1 MRARRAGNAAAG
13 AKASAACYFV
23 AAVGPAPLGSVVCCP
38 TARAAR
44 LRAPARNPPEAV
56 GDAVRTRIPDRMPPH
71 PPTPPW
77 DPPYAIDPSLPPALP
92 SDGRP
97 AVVTVGT
104 FDGVH
109 RGHWEVLQ
117 EIGRRARRVG
127 GRSILVTFHPH
138 PLRIVRPEAAPPL
151 LTTPAEKREILAES
165 GLEYVVFLPF
175 TRTLQQYPARR
186 FVEEILLGRL
196 HMDELVIGY
205 DHGFGKGREGTV
217 DTLREIGLEL
227 GFGVDVVEA
236 FQVDGQPASS
246 SRIRGLIAGGEVAA
260 AAPLMGRFYH
270 VEGVVVQG
278 ERKGRELGFP
288 TANIEVGDPEKM
300 LPKEGVYAVY
310 GWVNGERLPGLLHLG
325 PRPTFAGFAPT
336 VELWLM
342 DWSGDLYG
350 SRVRVDFVQRIRDI
364 VPFPSVDA
372 LIAAMHEDA
381 RRGREM
387 LGVGPREDG

>member
-1 MRARRAGNAAAG
+1 MPQTPTTDW
-13 AKASAACYFV
+13 
-23 AAVGPAPLGSVVCCP
+23 PAPFAIS
-38 TARAAR
+38 
-44 LRAPARNPPEAV
+44 PA
-56 GDAVRTRIPDRMPPH
+56 
-71 PPTPPW
+71 
-77 DPPYAIDPSLPPALP
+77 LPPALP
-92 SDGRP
+92 RDGRP

-109 RGHWEVLQ
+109 RGHWEVLR
-117 EIGRRARRVG
+117 EIGDRARRIG

-165 GLEYVVFLPF
+165 GLEYVVFVPF
-175 TRTLQQYPARR
+175 TRVLQQYRARR
-186 FVEEILLGRL
+186 FVEEILLGRM

-217 DTLREIGLEL
+217 EMLRHIGGQL

-236 FQVDGQPASS
+236 FQVDGENVSS
-246 SRIRGLIAGGEVAA
+246 SRIRRLIGEGEVAA
-260 AAPLMGRFYH
+260 AAPLLGRCYS

-288 TANIEVGDPEKM
+288 TANIEVGDPDKM
-300 LPKEGVYAVY
+300 LPKEGVYAVH
-310 GWVNGERLPGLLHLG
+310 GWVGGERLPGLLHLG

-350 SRVRVDFVQRIRDI
+350 QRVRVEFVERIRDI

-372 LIAAMHEDA
+372 LIVAMKEDE

-387 LGVGPREDG
+387 LNKNTNRITF

>member
-1 MRARRAGNAAAG
+1 MQAPR
-13 AKASAACYFV
+13 YLW
-23 AAVGPAPLGSVVCCP
+23 PA
-38 TARAAR
+38 
-44 LRAPARNPPEAV
+44 
-56 GDAVRTRIPDRMPPH
+56 
-71 PPTPPW
+71 
-77 DPPYAIDPSLPPALP
+77 PYAIDPALPTALP

-97 AVVTVGT
+97 AIVTVGT

-117 EIGRRARRVG
+117 EICRRATRTG

-138 PLRIVRPEAAPPL
+138 PLRIVRPDVAPPL

-186 FVEEILLGRL
+186 FVEEILLGRM

-205 DHGFGKGREGTV
+205 DHGFGKDREGTV
-217 DTLREIGLEL
+217 DTLREVGREL
-227 GFGVDVVEA
+227 GFGVDVVDA
-236 FQVDGQPASS
+236 FEVDGQNVSS
-246 SRIRGLIAGGEVAA
+246 SRIRALIADGDVAA
-260 AAPLMGRFYH
+260 AAPLLGRCYS

-278 ERKGRELGFP
+278 EKKGRELGFP

-300 LPKEGVYAVY
+300 VPKEGIYAVY
-310 GWVNGERLPGLLHLG
+310 GWVDGQRLPGLLHLG

-350 SRVRVDFVQRIRDI
+350 RRVRVDFVQRIRDI
-364 VPFPSVDA
+364 LPFTSIDA
-372 LIAAMHEDA
+372 LIAAMKDDE
-381 RRGREM
+381 RRGREI
-387 LGVGPREDG
+387 LGVDART

>member
-1 MRARRAGNAAAG
+1 MPPQTPTTDW
-13 AKASAACYFV
+13 
-23 AAVGPAPLGSVVCCP
+23 PAPF
-38 TARAAR
+38 
-44 LRAPARNPPEAV
+44 
-56 GDAVRTRIPDRMPPH
+56 
-71 PPTPPW
+71 
-77 DPPYAIDPSLPPALP
+77 AIDPSLPPALP
-92 SDGRP
+92 RDGRA

-138 PLRIVRPEAAPPL
+138 PLRIVRPESAPPL

-165 GLEYVVFLPF
+165 GLEYVVFVPF
-175 TRTLQQYPARR
+175 TRVLQQYRARR
-186 FVEEILLGRL
+186 FVEEILLGRM

-217 DTLREIGLEL
+217 EMLRHIGGQL

-236 FQVDGQPASS
+236 YQVDGENVSS
-246 SRIRGLIAGGEVAA
+246 SRIRALIAEGDVAA
-260 AAPLMGRFYH
+260 AAPLLGRCYSL
-270 VEGVVVQG
+270 EGIVVQG

-288 TANIEVGDPEKM
+288 TANIEVGDPDKM
-300 LPKEGVYAVY
+300 VPKEGIYAVY
-310 GWVNGERLPGLLHLG
+310 GWVGGQRIPGLLHLG

-350 SRVRVDFVQRIRDI
+350 QRVRVEFVRRIRDI

-372 LIAAMHEDA
+372 LIAAMKEDE

-387 LGVGPREDG
+387 LGVGLGG

>member
-1 MRARRAGNAAAG
+1 MQQPT
-13 AKASAACYFV
+13 YLW
-23 AAVGPAPLGSVVCCP
+23 PA
-38 TARAAR
+38 
-44 LRAPARNPPEAV
+44 
-56 GDAVRTRIPDRMPPH
+56 
-71 PPTPPW
+71 
-77 DPPYAIDPSLPPALP
+77 PYAIDPALPSALP

-117 EIGRRARRVG
+117 EICRRATRTG

-138 PLRIVRPEAAPPL
+138 PLRIVRPDVAPPL

-186 FVEEILLGRL
+186 FVEEILLGRM

-205 DHGFGKGREGTV
+205 DHGFGKDREGTV
-217 DTLREIGLEL
+217 DTLRDVGREL
-227 GFGVDVVEA
+227 GFGVDVVDA
-236 FQVDGQPASS
+236 FQVDGQNVSS
-246 SRIRGLIAGGEVAA
+246 SRIRALIADGDVAA
-260 AAPLMGRFYH
+260 AAPLLGRCYS

-278 ERKGRELGFP
+278 EKKGRELGFP

-300 LPKEGVYAVY
+300 VPKEGIYAVY
-310 GWVNGERLPGLLHLG
+310 GWVDGQRLPGLLHLG

-350 SRVRVDFVQRIRDI
+350 RRVRVDFVQRIRDI
-364 VPFPSVDA
+364 LPFTSIDA
-372 LIAAMHEDA
+372 LIAAMKDDE

-387 LGVGPREDG
+387 LGVATPA